1 MTMPAVHRTDARR
14 ALIIEAAKE
23 AFFRLG
29 YAGTSMSAIAAI
41 VGGSK
46 TTFWNMFPQKQDLFL
61 AVADDLFNRYVDAIQ
76 DSFALEP
83 DISKSLRQSG
93 RLMLAALTREPVN
106 ALIRLAAGES
116 GRFPE
121 LGERFLD
128 RGIGRGWALMQSIF
142 DRAVENGQLVAQDTH
157 RAAQH
162 FIGLCQSNAFQRVL
176 MGGAPPPDEATI
188 EADIDAAVDAFM
200 AIYGNPDVG
209 PNGVK
214 GAPAQR

>member
-1 MTMPAVHRTDARR
+1 MTTPALQRTDARR
-14 ALIIEAAKE
+14 ALIIDAARE

-29 YAGTSMSAIAAI
+29 YAGTSMSAIAAA

-83 DISKSLRQSG
+83 DISRSLRQSG

-121 LGERFLD
+121 LGERFLA
-128 RGIGRGWALMQSIF
+128 RGIGRGWGLMQSIF
-142 DRAVENGQLVAQDTH
+142 DRAVENGQLMAQDTQ

-162 FIGLCQSNAFQRVL
+162 FIGLCQSNTFQRVL
-176 MGGAPPPDEATI
+176 MGGAPPPDEAMI
-188 EADIDAAVDAFM
+188 AADVDAAVDAFM
-200 AIYGNPDVG
+200 AIYGNPAYGRDRAT
-209 PNGVK
+209 
-214 GAPAQR
+214 GAPDQR